1 MNDFSVKLEFR
12 IDWSEIDLL
21 GRVNNL
27 AIKNSDIQRNR

>member
-1 MNDFSVKLEFR
+1 MNDFSVKIELR
-12 IDWSEIDLL
+12 IDRSEIDFF